1 MDPPNQLQDCCSHEM
16 KAQNHWP
23 IESFN
28 FRHEDC
34 ITKTPAAPKIP
45 KSKCCET
52 VSQAIPDVSLISEHP
67 LFSKRWPPSGPL
79 AEQFRISLGFHS
91 AAGCDSGFLDVSF
104 CLPSCDF

>member
-45 KSKCCET
+45 KSKRCET

-67 LFSKRWPPSGPL
+67 LFFQTVASQWALGRT
-79 AEQFRISLGFHS
+79 ISDLLGFPQR
-91 AAGCDSGFLDVSF
+91 CWLWLLVF
-104 CLPSCDF
+104 